1 MQAALTVHC
10 IYTHIYYQTT
20 HSVTTTASVA
30 TLFGA
35 SGAGLVGYKMK
46 RRTEGIKQFE
56 LCHVSAPLSTG
67 GASSLLAEAKR
78 AGAVRCRRRLQ
89 QAGSDA
95 ALQDSSSSGGGDGG
109 GGGGGSTG
117 DADTGRM
124 AVCILIAGWLQNDES
139 EFSTPFGVEPSA
151 ADVAARLRLFYQRH
165 NRDNIRFSA
174 VLARDYEGRE
184 EELDA
189 ECRRKYSGASPFDP
203 LTTPDG
209 PATTP
214 AMLAAIPEEEK
225 QAVLRLIE
233 ERTGSNGDGGGGGG
247 LSASPPK
254 TSAAARRLGSRTEGS
269 VGASANETDD
279 AALAAEVQRIVG
291 LSSPAPSF
299 VGPSASA
306 VEGGGDEGGKRSR
319 IEESVAGDE
328 GRQEAL
334 GDGDVILRA
343 GSELDAAL
351 EGEAEEEEEI
361 DASQQQL
368 LPEEE
373 APGTRGSQRSA
384 SETEALL
391 ALVEED
397 MEMPAPWW
405 LETFPYL
412 ESFTLHWESAAL
424 K

>member
-1 MQAALTVHC
+1 M
-10 IYTHIYYQTT
+10 
-20 HSVTTTASVA
+20 TTTASVA

-56 LCHVSAPLSTG
+56 LCHVAAPLSTS

-78 AGAVRCRRRLQ
+78 AGAARRRRRLQ
-89 QAGSDA
+89 SAGSDA
-95 ALQDSSSSGGGDGG
+95 GPERKDSSSSN
-109 GGGGGSTG
+109 G

-124 AVCILIAGWLQNDES
+124 AVCLLIAGWLQNDES

-151 ADVAARLRLFYQRH
+151 ADVGARLRLFYQRH
-165 NRDNIRFSA
+165 NRDNVRFAA

-189 ECRRKYSGASPFDP
+189 ECRRKYGGASPFDP
-203 LTTPDG
+203 LTAPDG

-214 AMLAAIPEEEK
+214 ALLAAIPEEEK

-233 ERTGSNGDGGGGGG
+233 ERTGGGGVGGD
-247 LSASPPK
+247 ASPPK
-254 TSAAARRLGSRTEGS
+254 TSAAARRLGSRGEGS
-269 VGASANETDD
+269 VGASANEADD

-299 VGPSASA
+299 VGPSASSLSSL
-306 VEGGGDEGGKRSR
+306 EGGGKRST
-319 IEESVAGDE
+319 IEESAAGDE
-328 GRQEAL
+328 GQQRQRQQQQPEAL
-334 GDGDVILRA
+334 GDGDVILRD

-351 EGEAEEEEEI
+351 EGEGEEAEEEEEEI
-361 DASQQQL
+361 DASQQRL

-373 APGTRGSQRSA
+373 APGPPARGPQRSA
-384 SETEALL
+384 SETEALM

-397 MEMPAPWW
+397 VELPAPWW